1 MAVLDSKP
9 QGSRTE
15 FSILLHHLEN
25 TSVKTEGTCILF
37 EYKIKVPG
45 KLHSLYNPYFKN
57 RKY

>member
-25 TSVKTEGTCILF
+25 TSVNTEGTCILF

-45 KLHSLYNPYFKN
+45 KLHSLYNP
-57 RKY
+57 